1 MFRDATIDDSGAA
14 ARLIALVNPEGVIS
28 PAGFRHAWESTQ
40 PSARRASWC
49 VEADGECVAWATAT
63 LMVETSEPG
72 VGWIGVTVHP
82 QHRGRGLGTALLDR
96 AEQHAREIGVRRVLS
111 WSRSDD
117 ASATFVRSH
126 GFEQTASDEI
136 LVVDPRDIAPPTPP
150 DDVELRPF
158 AAFAD
163 DPSPIFHVDVTAMLD
178 EPGEVRHDVLAYDS
192 WLDRYWRHPLLDHE
206 ASTVALVGGKAV
218 VATMLMIDRESGRG
232 QNSGTGTLP
241 GHRGRGLATLAKRAS
256 LSRAAELGCTVIYTG
271 NDATNAPMLAIN
283 RKLGY
288 QPCSTEL
295 AWGKTLVPTS
305 GA

>member
-136 LVVDPRDIAPPTPP
+136 LKRT
-150 DDVELRPF
+150 
-158 AAFAD
+158 
-163 DPSPIFHVDVTAMLD
+163 T
-178 EPGEVRHDVLAYDS
+178 
-192 WLDRYWRHPLLDHE
+192 
-206 ASTVALVGGKAV
+206 ASTR
-218 VATMLMIDRESGRG
+218 ATSPRQR
-232 QNSGTGTLP
+232 
-241 GHRGRGLATLAKRAS
+241 HRTMWSFGP
-256 LSRAAELGCTVIYTG
+256 SRRSPTI
-271 NDATNAPMLAIN
+271 
-283 RKLGY
+283 RRRS
-288 QPCSTEL
+288 STS
-295 AWGKTLVPTS
+295 T
-305 GA
+305 